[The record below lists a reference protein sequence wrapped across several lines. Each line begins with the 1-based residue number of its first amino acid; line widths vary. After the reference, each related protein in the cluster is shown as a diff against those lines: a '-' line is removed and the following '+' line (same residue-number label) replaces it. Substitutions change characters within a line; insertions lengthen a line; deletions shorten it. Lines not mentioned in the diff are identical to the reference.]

1 MKMQPQEIKMQK
13 RKDLSTNRMK
23 TNTFVNNI
31 RRNMNILQKLTL

>member
-13 RKDLSTNRMK
+13 RKDLSTNLMK

-31 RRNMNILQKLTL
+31 RRNMNILQKLTF

>member
-13 RKDLSTNRMK
+13 RKDLSINRMK

-31 RRNMNILQKLTL
+31 RRSMNILQKLTL

>member
-13 RKDLSTNRMK
+13 WKDLSTNRMK